1 MHAFYNHEID
11 IKLNLVKK
19 RAAERLK
26 TGNNSI
32 TKRTIHIMYAVNNCD
47 SDARKC
53 QCE

>member
-19 RAAERLK
+19 KTAAERLK
-26 TGNNSI
+26 TGNSI